1 MDTFYVFNEYGDF
14 QFTTTDEDYASA
26 WCDANE
32 GYYCCEEQPSL
43 KKNKLKKVLTNHSK
57 RVIMIIENEREV
69 FGMRIDVTMTC
80 PLCGEDH
87 AVEVNLAQYE
97 AWQNG
102 ELIQNA
108 MPDLTPTEREQLISG
123 LCPKCQTEMFGE

>member
-43 KKNKLKKVLTNHSK
+43 KKIKKIQKSVDK
-57 RVIMIIENEREV
+57 
-69 FGMRIDVTMTC
+69 
-80 PLCGEDH
+80 PL
-87 AVEVNLAQYE
+87 
-97 AWQNG
+97 
-102 ELIQNA
+102 
-108 MPDLTPTEREQLISG
+108 
-123 LCPKCQTEMFGE
+123 